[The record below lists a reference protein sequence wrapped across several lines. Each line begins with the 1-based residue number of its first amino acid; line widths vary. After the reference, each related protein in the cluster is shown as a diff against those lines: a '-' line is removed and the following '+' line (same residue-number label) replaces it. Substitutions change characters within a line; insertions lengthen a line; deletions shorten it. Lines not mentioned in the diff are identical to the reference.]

1 MKTPGNLNITYS
13 IVRNLLM
20 SSTDS
25 TLPEKS
31 DPGMANRPARQNY
44 CGKAEGRLLRKYHID
59 LLNLGSLKDQ
69 HTKGR
74 ELIHL
79 IKNRNEDMQ
88 QSQDLQMTG
97 LLKLSL
103 TELLPAVYRS
113 CHWKSHIMVCRME
126 MAAMRK
132 ILDILGMAHSSK
144 TWI

>member
-20 SSTDS
+20 SSTDY
-25 TLPEKS
+25 TLPERS
-31 DPGMANRPARQNY
+31 DPGTGNRPVHQNY
-44 CGKAEGRLLRKYHID
+44 CGKAEGHLLRKYHID

-97 LLKLSL
+97 LLKLWL
-103 TELLPAVYRS
+103 TELLPVVYRS

-132 ILDILGMAHSSK
+132 ILDILGMVHSSK

>member
-1 MKTPGNLNITYS
+1 
-13 IVRNLLM
+13 M
-20 SSTDS
+20 SSTDY

-31 DPGMANRPARQNY
+31 DPGMGNRPVHQNY
-44 CGKAEGRLLRKYHID
+44 CGKAEGHLLRKYHID

-97 LLKLSL
+97 LLKL
-103 TELLPAVYRS
+103 
-113 CHWKSHIMVCRME
+113 
-126 MAAMRK
+126 
-132 ILDILGMAHSSK
+132 
-144 TWI
+144 